1 MLREIFSDVNPNTK
15 FRKIAA
21 IVLYVFFMLCIIYS
35 NNKRGANTASNSQ
48 QVSTSVSQ

>member
-21 IVLYVFFMLCIIYS
+21 IVLYLFFMLCIIYTNNKKSGS
-35 NNKRGANTASNSQ
+35 NNANIDRMETA
-48 QVSTSVSQ
+48 VK